1 MGFLHETVLD
11 PDDAIRHIEDAVVM
25 GHEQDGAADLPRHA
39 MQDVDHLVSGPA
51 VQRGRGFV
59 GQNDAR
65 LARQGAGYGDA
76 LFLPA

>member
-1 MGFLHETVLD
+1 
-11 PDDAIRHIEDAVVM
+11 M
-25 GHEQDGAADLPRHA
+25 GHDQDGAADLPRHS
-39 MQDVDHLVSGPA
+39 MQNVHHLVSGPA